1 MIGLLISD
9 MDEGRLI
16 RLIRL
21 TCWLCPLSCVLR
33 SIEDGRVGEDDHFC
47 HVLSQETWQK
57 MGVFLLHLQFF
68 WELSLVHLYIRVFL
82 PFSSLAAERTF
93 SFQYIDRHEKLQSLL
108 YSLIL
113 KTSLTIVFTVQLLG
127 LLKSMIFNG
136 TLKWQIKVIAYEIW
150 GCLIIICLGSF

>member
-1 MIGLLISD
+1 M
-9 MDEGRLI
+9 
-16 RLIRL
+16 
-21 TCWLCPLSCVLR
+21 
-33 SIEDGRVGEDDHFC
+33 GEDDHFC

-108 YSLIL
+108 LINLENEPDYSLYSAIAR
-113 KTSLTIVFTVQLLG
+113 V
-127 LLKSMIFNG
+127 
-136 TLKWQIKVIAYEIW
+136 IKINDI
-150 GCLIIICLGSF
+150 

>member
-1 MIGLLISD
+1 MWLGCWFLIWMKDGWSGWFVD
-9 MDEGRLI
+9 CVG
-16 RLIRL
+16 
-21 TCWLCPLSCVLR
+21 LCPLSCFLR

-108 YSLIL
+108 LINLENEPDYSLYSAIAR
-113 KTSLTIVFTVQLLG
+113 V
-127 LLKSMIFNG
+127 
-136 TLKWQIKVIAYEIW
+136 IKINDI
-150 GCLIIICLGSF
+150 